1 MKPIDLCWLTCMGAV
16 LAFPAPALAEA
27 PQVVPPVV
35 SGLFDKPVAVTSL
48 GQYRGG
54 SDLVQNDMKLI
65 GTTAG
70 NTATDVTTGSNV
82 IGAGS
87 FSNMSGLPLVI
98 QNSGANVLIQNAV
111 ILHLQMN

>member
-1 MKPIDLCWLTCMGAV
+1 MKPIDLACLAGLGIA
-16 LAFPAPALAEA
+16 LAFSAPVMAETA
-27 PQVVPPVV
+27 STGPPLV
-35 SGLFDKPVAVTSL
+35 SGFFDKPVAVTSL
-48 GQYRGG
+48 DKYRGG

-70 NTATDVTTGSNV
+70 NNATDVSTGSNV
-82 IGAGS
+82 ISAGS